1 MAHKEAKDAQ
11 LTLLIYSKLGLSNIL
26 LINSNLILQTIAIC
40 LYFIK
45 MQDWSWSVLYQELKF
60 EYSSFFIQEQ
70 LHIN

>member
-11 LTLLIYSKLGLSNIL
+11 LTLLIYCKLGLSNIL
-26 LINSNLILQTIAIC
+26 LINFNLMLETTAIC

-45 MQDWSWSVLYQELKF
+45 IQNWSVLYQELKF
-60 EYSSFFIQEQ
+60 EYPPFIQEQ

>member
-45 MQDWSWSVLYQELKF
+45 MHDRTRSVLYQELKF
-60 EYSSFFIQEQ
+60 EYSPFIQKQ
-70 LHIN
+70 LHIY